1 MAFMTLGTT
10 SSLIRFSVSMAEA
23 VESLSEEFPGL
34 YGAEVVC
41 VIHQVIAITMAISFI
56 AAN

>member
-1 MAFMTLGTT
+1 MTLGTT

-23 VESLSEEFPGL
+23 VEEFPGL

-41 VIHQVIAITMAISFI
+41 VIHQVIAITMPISFI